1 MVTSRSLDDLLPV
14 VQNMAEQLIAACT
27 TAGIDL
33 LVTSTYRD
41 LEAQAELYAKG
52 RGGAP
57 GPIVTNAKPGESYHN
72 WRVALDFCPIE
83 DGKCAWND
91 LAAFE
96 RVGVIAEGLGFEWAG
111 RWTGPLKEEAHVQ
124 YTGGLTLAQ
133 LEAGQEPAA
142 APPVA

>member
-1 MVTSRSLDDLLPV
+1 MISSRDLADLLPTV
-14 VQNMAEQLIAACT
+14 EAMARQLIDACEA
-27 TAGIDL
+27 AGIDL

-41 LEAQAELYAKG
+41 NDAQAALYAKG
-52 RGGAP
+52 RTVFP
-57 GPIVTNAKPGESYHN
+57 GPIVTNAKAGESYHN

-83 DGKCAWND
+83 GGKCAWND

-111 RWTGPLKEEAHVQ
+111 RWTGAFREEAHVQ

-133 LEAGQEPAA
+133 LQAGQTPTS
-142 APPVA
+142 VA